1 MTVKNEKKSS
11 SYYHVTD
18 GEWLPVQKRGF
29 REQCCDCALIH
40 RVNYRIVDGAI
51 EVQSFR
57 DNRATAAARRKRK

>member
-1 MTVKNEKKSS
+1 MTVKNEPKST

-18 GEWLPVQKRGF
+18 GEWLPVKKRGF
-29 REQCCDCALIH
+29 LEQCCDCGLVH
-40 RVNYRIVDGAI
+40 RVNYRVMEGSI